1 MAVNIGGVNDLLRG
15 CNNVY
20 LLSQFLP
27 FGADPT
33 AYTAYLSVCTYPSKP
48 ITNATNAIPIVI
60 TSASHGLTTGN
71 KIAVV
76 NVGGNGAAKG
86 TFSVTVIDANTFSLD
101 GSAGSGAYTRGG
113 EWFLAL
119 PDACGLAFSGTPPQI
134 TIPGSLG
141 LDGSAYV
148 LVMTVLGANRDTMNA
163 INYVAAVDR
172 SA

>member
-1 MAVNIGGVNDLLRG
+1 MSVNDLLRG
-15 CNNVY
+15 CNNTF

-27 FGADPT
+27 VGVDPT
-33 AYTAYLSVCTYPSKP
+33 TYTAYLSVCIYPSKP
-48 ITNATNAIPIVI
+48 ITNATNASPIVV
-60 TSASHGLTTGN
+60 TSAAHGLTTGN

-86 TFSVTVIDANTFSLD
+86 TFTVTVIDANTFSLD

-119 PDACGLAFSGTPPQI
+119 PDACGLAFTGTPPQL
-134 TIPGSLG
+134 TIPGTLG
-141 LDGSAYV
+141 LDGLGYA
-148 LVMTVLGANRDTMNA
+148 LVMTVLGTNRDAINA
-163 INYVAAVDR
+163 INYVAVNDR